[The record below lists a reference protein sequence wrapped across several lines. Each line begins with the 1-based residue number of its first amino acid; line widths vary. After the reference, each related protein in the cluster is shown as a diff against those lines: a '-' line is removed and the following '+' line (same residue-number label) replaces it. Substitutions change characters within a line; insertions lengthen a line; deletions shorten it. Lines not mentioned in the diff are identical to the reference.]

1 MIRATATVLVG
12 LAVMTAPG
20 DPADKTTVAFL
31 VENVELVA
39 NQRRTA
45 YAIATGSTA
54 PVLN

>member
-1 MIRATATVLVG
+1 MRATATVLVG